1 MPRHPWTRCRAPHL
15 PHLPTSHTC
24 VYRRTSAVST
34 SKAASQ
40 HAKALVDEMQARLAS
55 EIQEREA
62 EAALYSA
69 RLYESER
76 QMSDW

>member
-1 MPRHPWTRCRAPHL
+1 MLSSLCLLKSVT
-15 PHLPTSHTC
+15 TSVAASTP
-24 VYRRTSAVST
+24 VPLRRRTSAVST

-40 HAKALVDEMQARLAS
+40 HARALVDEMQSRLAQ